1 MDEPQMDSI
10 RLQPSSI
17 IKMVND
23 PEAHFILQSP
33 KEVRAKRAALVE
45 KMELGHFEG
54 EVSEADESGLMQL
67 VGLDLYSNGDVEDYP
82 ISIHPGWLLSVKGV
96 TPRAWESH
104 QVQVG
109 IDPKHGKPFQEVEKA
124 QVAETPRFVKYL
136 MAAGVDVEIK
146 GPGHYYMKLDT
157 SEGPVNNSAHI
168 VDALPLLTIDSGGA
182 EMCCCGHLSE
192 DHHAGSLVIETC
204 EVCGAGRCGVFHR
217 HTEDED
223 DERAEQAQEQ
233 PPS

>member
-1 MDEPQMDSI
+1 MDSI

-45 KMELGHFEG
+45 KMELGLDG
-54 EVSEADESGLMQL
+54 EVSEADESGLIQL

-96 TPRAWESH
+96 TPRAWEAH

-124 QVAETPRFVKYL
+124 QVAETPRFVKFL
-136 MAAGVDVEIK
+136 MAAGVPVEIK
-146 GPGHYYMKLDT
+146 GPGRYQIRLDT
-157 SEGPVNNSAHI
+157 SEGPINNGGHI
-168 VDALPLLTIDSGGA
+168 VDALPLLTIDMTGG
-182 EMCCCGHLSE
+182 EECCCGHP
-192 DHHAGSLVIETC
+192 ASLHVPGTHVIEAC
-204 EVCGAGRCGVFHR
+204 NACGPGGCGIFHR
-217 HTEDED
+217 HAEDETT
-223 DERAEQAQEQ
+223 DEREQTEEQ
-233 PPS
+233 PAT